1 MRPLML
7 ALAIVTW
14 APSALAEEAQS
25 RPSEQDAPATEPAKE
40 NGIYADLGLGVI
52 GLGYERVLGDTVALN
67 LTAHYYRP
75 WYVSDHIFGF
85 GGEVRAFLF
94 LTGTAPTGPYFSS
107 SARLDYARANL
118 DSGET
123 LEGTAWGVR
132 ATLGYGFALSDAL
145 NLRVGFG
152 VQSHAS
158 RVDDRTPSEHDFSG
172 AYPTVDFLIGFVF

>member
-1 MRPLML
+1 MRPLMF
-7 ALAIVTW
+7 ALAIATL
-14 APSALAEEAQS
+14 APLASAQEAS
-25 RPSEQDAPATEPAKE
+25 LPEQGAPAAEPANE

-94 LTGTAPTGPYFSS
+94 LTGSAPTGPYFSS
-107 SARLDYARANL
+107 SARLDYARADL
-118 DSGET
+118 DTGET

-158 RVDDRTPSEHDFSG
+158 DVDDATPSETDFAG